1 MGLRKPQLDVVT
13 RWSSTFTMLRTV
25 LDYKDFCQ
33 QNFTL
38 LTTEEWVTIESIVSV
53 LSPIHTLTLKLQAC
67 QLLLGDFYKYWLE
80 MTLHLKNQNHELSSK
95 LLNCI
100 ELRQTELV
108 DNETMNAALFLDP
121 RFRRLLSREKMQ
133 SAKNHLKH
141 IIHRVE
147 SLKMVIIVYICYLF
161 YNSVS
166 QYSRTEMKFKRFL
179 GLQPMKKKIY
189 LCQIT
194 LPHF

>member
-1 MGLRKPQLDVVT
+1 MTPRHNFFLRNAIKELGLRKPQLDVVT

-25 LDYKDFCQ
+25 FHYKDFCQ
-33 QNFTL
+33 QNFKI

-53 LSPIHTLTLKLQAC
+53 LSPIHTLTLKLQGC

-80 MTLHLKNQNHELSSK
+80 MTLHLKNQNQELSLK

-121 RFRRLLSREKMQ
+121 RFRRLLSREKIQ
-133 SAKNHLKH
+133 SAKNHLKY

-147 SLKMVIIVYICYLF
+147 SLKMVIIVYICYFFIIL
-161 YNSVS
+161 YPNIP
-166 QYSRTEMKFKRFL
+166 EPK
-179 GLQPMKKKIY
+179 
-189 LCQIT
+189 
-194 LPHF
+194 